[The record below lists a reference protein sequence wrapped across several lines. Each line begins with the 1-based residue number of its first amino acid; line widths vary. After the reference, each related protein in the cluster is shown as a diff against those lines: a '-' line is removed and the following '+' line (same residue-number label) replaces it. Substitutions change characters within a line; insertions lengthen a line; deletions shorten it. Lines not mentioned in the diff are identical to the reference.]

1 MFYSAAAAP
10 AHEPRGVR
18 TPRESAPCPRELA
31 LRARERDTSPLPR
44 LPTPSVCSAVRVSLC
59 ERDEDIRGPNERTLG
74 DGAHRNHAHKAALFT
89 SPFIRASVTHT
100 SCATDV
106 LSRPLFIVPSKN
118 VQVDDGTR
126 TDDGI
131 EFVDEL
137 FDQDGRVRFPGRRP
151 GSIPRPPP
159 LNFPS
164 TVPIRTR
171 PLHLDCPTARAH
183 PVLLITALPSSLLQS
198 IDSCDSAR
206 SALGSFETSSTGKSG
221 ARRARRRASRS
232 SFSHLGAKLTI
243 DEISRVLVVR
253 DGRARYLTRRGS

>member
-1 MFYSAAAAP
+1 MGWGLMQRLVTGLSALSQPTAGPIRARCDSAAAAL

-171 PLHLDCPTARAH
+171 PLHLDCPTAREYPA
-183 PVLLITALPSSLLQS
+183 IFTAAQLSSLSQS
-198 IDSCDSAR
+198 LSR
-206 SALGSFETSSTGKSG
+206 VQQVQPALGSFETSSTGKSG
-221 ARRARRRASRS
+221 ARRSSRQANRS
-232 SFSHLGAKLTI
+232 SSL
-243 DEISRVLVVR
+243 S
-253 DGRARYLTRRGS
+253 